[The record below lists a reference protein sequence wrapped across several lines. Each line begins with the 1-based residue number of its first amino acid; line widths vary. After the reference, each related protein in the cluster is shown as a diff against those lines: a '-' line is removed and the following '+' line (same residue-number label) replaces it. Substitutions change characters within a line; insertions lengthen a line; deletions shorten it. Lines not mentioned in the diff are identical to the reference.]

1 MPSPVQRCLNSVA
14 RMVAFMVG
22 SGVEG
27 GNGTRAK
34 LLARVAGMDNPLTR
48 NWRGAGSERSGLDN
62 DLKIVAL

>member
-1 MPSPVQRCLNSVA
+1 
-14 RMVAFMVG
+14 MVG

-27 GNGTRAK
+27 GNGTGAK
-34 LLARVAGMDNPLTR
+34 LLARVAGMDNPLTG